1 VFYSAVVTEPAGPEA
16 SADSK
21 TESRTASGADAGAD
35 SGTNPGAGSEP
46 RPARPPGAPKPVDE
60 LVSTRHTLR
69 LGRRGLSYTA
79 TAGRVVLREER
90 LAEGVYH
97 GPTPRAEIFLTSY
110 VAEGVDPARRPVV
123 FVFNGGPGSSS
134 VWLHLGLL
142 GPRRILMGDAGQLLP
157 PPYQLADN
165 AETLLAHA
173 DLVFIDPV
181 STGYSRTATGEKAD
195 EFHGYARDLD
205 SVGELIRLWTSR
217 NGRWLSP
224 KFLAGESYGTLRAA
238 ALAEL
243 LQTRYGLYCNGLMLI
258 SSVLN
263 MATLRPHEDNDLPT
277 TLFLP
282 TFAAIAQHHGRHGRK
297 SLRTVLREAEEYA
310 SREYPWLLSRG
321 HRLAEAERAEAASRL
336 AELTGL
342 SADYLLRADLR
353 LEPDHFYTELLRAEG
368 RTVGRLDGRFAGWL
382 HDGVAEV
389 YDQDPSLDAILG
401 PYAAGINHYLR
412 VELGYANDLPYE
424 MISPKVQ
431 PWSYHEFQNR
441 SVSVTGLL
449 ARAMRANPH
458 LKVHVALGYHDGATP
473 YFAAEYVLAHL
484 PIPPELRGN
493 IESAYYPAG
502 HMMYVHEPSRLQQSA
517 DLAAFVR
524 RAGGQPQPSEPG
536 RRAGNPVQPPGP
548 AR

>member
-1 VFYSAVVTEPAGPEA
+1 MTDPAPAETGGANEPKSSAQPADSRPEPAG
-16 SADSK
+16 ST
-21 TESRTASGADAGAD
+21 TEPGGSRT
-35 SGTNPGAGSEP
+35 EP
-46 RPARPPGAPKPVDE
+46 ESSRARPEPADD

-69 LGRRGLSYTA
+69 LGRRSLNYTA

-90 LAEGVYH
+90 LADGVYH
-97 GPTPRAEIFLTSY
+97 GPAARAEIFLTSY
-110 VAEGVDPARRPVV
+110 VADGTDPRRPVI
-123 FVFNGGPGSSS
+123 FIFNGGPGSSS
-134 VWLHLGLL
+134 VWLHLGLF
-142 GPRRILMGDAGQLLP
+142 GPRRVLMGDAGQLLP

-165 AETLLAHA
+165 AESMLAHA

-181 STGYSRTATGEKAD
+181 STGYSRAAAGEKAD
-195 EFHGYARDLD
+195 EFHGYTRDLD

-263 MATLRPHEDNDLPT
+263 MATLGPHEDNDLPT

-282 TFAAIAQHHGRHGRK
+282 TYAAIAQHHGKHGRK
-297 SLRTVLREAEEYA
+297 SLRTVLREAEDFA
-310 SREYPWLLSRG
+310 SRDYPWLLSRG
-321 HRLAEAERAEAASRL
+321 HRLAESERQEAAGRL

-342 SADYLLRADLR
+342 PPDYLLRAELR
-353 LEPDHFYTELLRAEG
+353 LEPSHFYTELLRAEG

-382 HDGVAEV
+382 HDGAAEV
-389 YDQDPSLDAILG
+389 FDADPSYDAILG

-412 VELGYANDLPYE
+412 AELGYANDLPYE
-424 MISPKVQ
+424 VISPKVQ
-431 PWSYHEFQNR
+431 PWSYKEFENR
-441 SVSVTGLL
+441 SVTVTRLL

-458 LKVHVALGYHDGATP
+458 LKVHVGLGYHDGATP

-517 DLAAFVR
+517 DLADFVR
-524 RAGGQPQPSEPG
+524 RA
-536 RRAGNPVQPPGP
+536 ANQPPPAEP
-548 AR
+548 ARRPAGQGGTGQGGAGQGGTG

>member
-1 VFYSAVVTEPAGPEA
+1 VLEVTDPANAEA
-16 SADSK
+16 SAHAPHPATDPGSG
-21 TESRTASGADAGAD
+21 TESKPAAEPAPAAQPTPAAQPADD
-35 SGTNPGAGSEP
+35 
-46 RPARPPGAPKPVDE
+46 

-69 LGRRGLSYTA
+69 LGRRSLNYTA

-90 LAEGVYH
+90 LADGIYH
-97 GPTPRAEIFLTSY
+97 GPAARAEMFLTSY
-110 VAEGVDPARRPVV
+110 LAEGVEPGRRPVV

-134 VWLHLGLL
+134 VWLHLGLF

-165 AETLLAHA
+165 AESLLAHA

-181 STGYSRTATGEKAD
+181 STGYSRAVAGEKAD
-195 EFHGYARDLD
+195 EFHGYTRDLD
-205 SVGELIRLWTSR
+205 SVAELIRLWTSR

-282 TFAAIAQHHGRHGRK
+282 TFAAIAQHHGKHGRK
-297 SLRTVLREAEEYA
+297 SLRTVLREAEDYA
-310 SREYPWLLSRG
+310 SRDYPWLLARG
-321 HRLAEAERAEAASRL
+321 HRLTEPERLEAATRL

-342 SADYLLRADLR
+342 TTDYLLRTDLR
-353 LEPDHFYTELLRAEG
+353 LEPSHFYTELLRSEG
-368 RTVGRLDGRFAGWL
+368 RTVGRLDGRFTGWL
-382 HDGVAEV
+382 HDGAAEV
-389 YDQDPSLDAILG
+389 SDADPSADAVIG
-401 PYAAGINHYLR
+401 PYSAGINHYLR
-412 VELGYANDLPYE
+412 AELGYANDLPYE
-424 MISPKVQ
+424 VITAKVE
-431 PWSYHEFQNR
+431 PWSYREFENR
-441 SVSVTGLL
+441 SVTVTRLL
-449 ARAMRANPH
+449 ARALRANPH

-473 YFAAEYVLAHL
+473 YFAAEYNLAHL

-502 HMMYVHEPSRLQQSA
+502 HMMYVHEPSRLQQAA
-517 DLAAFVR
+517 DLADFVR
-524 RAGGQPQPSEPG
+524 RAG
-536 RRAGNPVQPPGP
+536 NQPPP
-548 AR
+548 AEPVRRPAAGGAAAVRTNNPLPPP

>member
-1 VFYSAVVTEPAGPEA
+1 MTDPARTETSGENEPKPPAGTGFEPPRSDRAEPADRRLE
-16 SADSK
+16 
-21 TESRTASGADAGAD
+21 
-35 SGTNPGAGSEP
+35 
-46 RPARPPGAPKPVDE
+46 PVDD
-60 LVSTRHTLR
+60 LVSSRHTLR
-69 LGRRGLSYTA
+69 LGRRTLNYTA

-90 LAEGVYH
+90 LAEGIYQ
-97 GPTPRAEIFLTSY
+97 GQTARAEMFLTSY
-110 VAEGVDPARRPVV
+110 VADGADPTRRPVV

-134 VWLHLGLL
+134 VWLHLGLF

-165 AETLLAHA
+165 AETLLASA

-181 STGYSRTATGEKAD
+181 STGYSRAAAGEKAD
-195 EFHGYARDLD
+195 QFHGFTRDLD

-217 NGRWLSP
+217 NGRWMSP

-282 TFAAIAQHHGRHGRK
+282 TYAAIAQHHGKHGRK
-297 SLRTVLREAEEYA
+297 SLRTVLREAEDFA
-310 SREYPWLLSRG
+310 SRDYPWLLSRG
-321 HRLAEAERAEAASRL
+321 HRLAESERHEAAARL

-342 SADYLLRADLR
+342 STEYVLRSDLR
-353 LEPDHFYTELLRAEG
+353 LEPSHFYTELLRSEG

-382 HDGVAEV
+382 HDAAAEV
-389 YDQDPSLDAILG
+389 YDADPSYDAILG

-412 VELGYANDLPYE
+412 AELGYENDLPYE
-424 MISPKVQ
+424 VISPKVE
-431 PWSYHEFQNR
+431 PWSYREFENR
-441 SVSVTGLL
+441 SVTVTRLL

-517 DLAAFVR
+517 DLADFVR
-524 RAGGQPQPSEPG
+524 RSGNQPTPAEPG
-536 RRAGNPVQPPGP
+536 RRAGGSP
-548 AR
+548 ASA